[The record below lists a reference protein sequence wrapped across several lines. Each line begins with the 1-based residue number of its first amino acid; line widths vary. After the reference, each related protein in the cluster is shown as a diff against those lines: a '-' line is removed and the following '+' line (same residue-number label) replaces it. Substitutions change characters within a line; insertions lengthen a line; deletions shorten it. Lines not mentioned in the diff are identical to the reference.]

1 MIEDSVYIYIYI
13 KMMYDIMF
21 TTPKFS
27 HKQVIS
33 LKSQVISHKLKRNE
47 QLVITLHVVDLL

>member
-1 MIEDSVYIYIYI
+1 
-13 KMMYDIMF
+13 MMYDIMF

-47 QLVITLHVVDLL
+47 QLVTTLHVVDLL